1 MKYYLDKCYMQDGA
15 CISYE
20 SGPFDKMYFD
30 TLEDAQ
36 NYAFD
41 NDYRLEENELFCIEE
56 VDA

>member
-1 MKYYLDKCYMQDGA
+1 MKYYLDKCYLQDGA
-15 CISYE
+15 CFSYE
-20 SGPFDKMYFD
+20 SGPLDKMYFD

-56 VDA
+56 VDE